1 MSLSVHSMASSDEEG
16 EIIPDCITNYHLV
29 DYKEEPISFSR
40 LPLQW
45 SEDEISD
52 DLSIQLFLRGTADDG
67 LQQIY
72 KKVIAW
78 KFELSYVLPEIYLL
92 SKDKTWIK
100 LLKPRKSFE
109 STIKTILITIHCLHF
124 MKTNQEAS
132 RNAVWN
138 HLLKAFSS
146 YEIEP
151 SENDLLDHL
160 PLINEAAI
168 RDKEIAKSEFLQ
180 ETLYFAALLVE
191 PGKRKAF
198 HEDIQ
203 TTKKSKFI
211 VDSDDDGDED
221 DDAHEFDERVLF
233 DSVCALCDNG
243 GELLCC
249 EGRCTR
255 SFHATVDAG
264 ADSLCESL
272 GYTDAQ
278 VEAFQNFLCKNC
290 QYQRH
295 QCFVCGI
302 LGSSNKSPGAEVFP
316 CVSATCGHFYHP
328 KCVAKLFH
336 PCDETQAEAVQKKI
350 AAGESFICPAHK
362 CFICK
367 QGEDKKVYDLQF
379 ALCRRCPKAYHRKC
393 LPRKIAFEGDGDKN
407 IHQRAWDGL
416 LPNRILIYCMDH
428 KIIPLL
434 GTPERNHILFPGVDG
449 KKKRHRV
456 ESLSGKEKVM
466 AEKRSTVSV
475 TVTERTA
482 AKMPKKLE
490 YAALTGGESPKE
502 LEKGFFRQGSMSKVT
517 DVTMKSLRTNNVS
530 VQARMCRLS
539 TTDKNKSSFG
549 IDHSLPIVRLNTV
562 MPKQQN
568 FLSGKTKSTIAAMPV
583 MKKVCITQPLG
594 DEEEKR
600 IVALMK
606 RSTASFNLE
615 EFIKN
620 QGMLSNNA
628 DACSSRFVVDKA
640 MTKGRV
646 EAYVR
651 AIRAALKKLEEGCT
665 TGDAKEVCGPEILK
679 QIVRWKGEENTY
691 PHNYST
697 RGRVAEKQKQKS
709 KRREGKGRGKER
721 RGKGRPASFSW
732 LSGLDELVL
741 KQLIGK
747 LKVYL
752 APCLH
757 GMRYTSFG
765 RHFTKLD
772 KLKEIV
778 DRLHWYVQGGD
789 MIVDFCCGSND
800 FSCLLSKKLE
810 QMGKSCSFRN
820 YDLIQ
825 SKNDFNFEK
834 RDWMSVCVEELP
846 AGSQLI
852 MGLNPPFGV
861 HASRANQFIEKAL
874 KFKPKLLILIVP
886 RETKRLDE
894 KIPPYDLI
902 WEDGELLSG
911 KSFYLP
917 GSVDVHE
924 QQMEQWNWKAPPL
937 YLWSRSDWTA
947 QHKAIARNHGH
958 LCKEQAENV
967 QKVVSNYLME
977 ENQDCY
983 GDFSDIMNGCGD
995 ISRILDDVPEDS
1007 DDNEGARANVP
1018 NMQRES
1024 PSPLVDGCG
1033 GPPLEIDEMY
1043 MDMELSTPPNFP
1055 CNDTR
1060 LKSLS
1065 ECQPEAGLE
1074 TWAEANAGQR
1084 DFEYLLQPNLHGH
1097 GLQFGTEYTM
1107 FHTAVPNAVGSSYN
1121 WSTSTSYGVGGR
1133 SLNVGDKHSDYVEYA
1148 VENIG
1153 QSRY

>member
-1 MSLSVHSMASSDEEG
+1 MASSDEEG

-138 HLLKAFSS
+138 HLLKAFSL

-168 RDKEIAKSEFLQ
+168 RDKEIAKSE
-180 ETLYFAALLVE
+180 ETLAPCILLLFWWSL
-191 PGKRKAF
+191 GKGKL
-198 HEDIQ
+198 
-203 TTKKSKFI
+203 SM
-211 VDSDDDGDED
+211 S
-221 DDAHEFDERVLF
+221 
-233 DSVCALCDNG
+233 
-243 GELLCC
+243 C

-416 LPNRILIYCMDH
+416 LPNRILIYCVDH

-449 KKKRHRV
+449 KKKRHRI

-475 TVTERTA
+475 SVTERTA

-490 YAALTGGESPKE
+490 YATVTGGESPKE

-517 DVTMKSLRTNNVS
+517 DVTMKSLRTNTVS
-530 VQARMCRLS
+530 VQARMCKLS

-549 IDHSLPIVRLNTV
+549 IDHSLPIMRSNTV

-628 DACSSRFVVDKA
+628 DACSSRFVVDKT

-665 TGDAKEVCGPEILK
+665 TGDAKEVCGPEILQ
-679 QIVRWKGEENTY
+679 QIVRWKERRIPTCIITAPEGELLR
-691 PHNYST
+691 S
-697 RGRVAEKQKQKS
+697 RS
-709 KRREGKGRGKER
+709 KKAREEKGRGGEK
-721 RGKGRPASFSW
+721 RGEGRGDQP
-732 LSGLDELVL
+732 LSVGC
-741 KQLIGK
+741 QGK

-752 APCLH
+752 APFLH

-778 DRLHWYVQGGD
+778 DRLHWYVQDGD

-958 LCKEQAENV
+958 LSKEQAEND
-967 QKVVSNYLME
+967 QKAVSNYLME

-983 GDFSDIMNGCGD
+983 GDFSDIMDGCGD

-1018 NMQRES
+1018 NMQQES

-1148 VENIG
+1148 VENIR

>member
-1 MSLSVHSMASSDEEG
+1 MASSDEEG

-29 DYKEEPISFSR
+29 DYTEEPISFSR

-211 VDSDDDGDED
+211 VDSDDDDDDGDED

-278 VEAFQNFLCKNC
+278 VEHFRISSARIVNTSGISALFVASWALLINLLVQRSSPVFLQLVAIFIIQSVWQNCFTHVMKLRQKQFRKKLLQENHSYVLPTNVLYVSKEKIKRFMTCNLHC
-290 QYQRH
+290 VGAVQRH
-295 QCFVCGI
+295 TTE
-302 LGSSNKSPGAEVFP
+302 N
-316 CVSATCGHFYHP
+316 
-328 KCVAKLFH
+328 
-336 PCDETQAEAVQKKI
+336 
-350 AAGESFICPAHK
+350 
-362 CFICK
+362 
-367 QGEDKKVYDLQF
+367 
-379 ALCRRCPKAYHRKC
+379 AY
-393 LPRKIAFEGDGDKN
+393 PVKIAFEGDGDKN

-434 GTPERNHILFPGVDG
+434 GTPERNHILFPGVDE
-449 KKKRHRV
+449 KKKRHRI

-475 TVTERTA
+475 SVTERTA

-490 YAALTGGESPKE
+490 YATVTGGESPKE

-517 DVTMKSLRTNNVS
+517 DVTMKSLRTNTVS
-530 VQARMCRLS
+530 VQARMCKLS

-549 IDHSLPIVRLNTV
+549 IDHSLPIMRSNTV

-628 DACSSRFVVDKA
+628 DACSSRFVVDKT

-679 QIVRWKGEENTY
+679 QIVRWKGSGEENTY
-691 PHNYST
+691 LHNYST

-732 LSGLDELVL
+732 LSA
-741 KQLIGK
+741 GK

-752 APCLH
+752 APFLH

-778 DRLHWYVQGGD
+778 DRLHWYVQDGD

-825 SKNDFNFEK
+825 SKQSSGHNDFNFEK

-958 LCKEQAENV
+958 LSKEQAEND
-967 QKVVSNYLME
+967 QKAVSNYLME

-983 GDFSDIMNGCGD
+983 GDFSDIMDGCGD

-1018 NMQRES
+1018 NMQQES

-1065 ECQPEAGLE
+1065 ECQPEPGLE
-1074 TWAEANAGQR
+1074 TPAEANAGQQ
-1084 DFEYLLQPNLHGH
+1084 DFEYLLQPYLHGH

-1107 FHTAVPNAVGSSYN
+1107 LHTAVPNAVGSSYN

-1153 QSRY
+1153 QSQH

>member
-1 MSLSVHSMASSDEEG
+1 MASSDEEG
-16 EIIPDCITNYHLV
+16 EIIPDCITNYCLV

-52 DLSIQLFLRGTADDG
+52 DLSMQIFLRGTADGG

-168 RDKEIAKSEFLQ
+168 RDKEIAKSE
-180 ETLYFAALLVE
+180 YFAALLVE

-211 VDSDDDGDED
+211 VDSDDDDDGDED

-428 KIIPLL
+428 KIVPVLA
-434 GTPERNHILFPGVDG
+434 TPERNHILFPGIDG
-449 KKKRHRV
+449 KKKKHRI

-475 TVTERTA
+475 SVTERTA

-490 YAALTGGESPKE
+490 YAAVTGGESPKE
-502 LEKGFFRQGSMSKVT
+502 LEKGFSRQGSTSKVT
-517 DVTMKSLRTNNVS
+517 DVTMKSLRTNNLS
-530 VQARMCRLS
+530 VQARVCKLS
-539 TTDKNKSSFG
+539 TADKNKSSFG
-549 IDHSLPIVRLNTV
+549 IDHSLPIMRSNTV
-562 MPKQQN
+562 KPKQQN

-583 MKKVCITQPLG
+583 MKKVCITRPLG

-606 RSTASFNLE
+606 RSTASFDLE

-620 QGMLSNNA
+620 QRMLSNNA
-628 DACSSRFVVDKA
+628 DACSSRFVVDKT

-651 AIRAALKKLEEGCT
+651 AIPAALKRLEEGCT

-679 QIVRWKGEENTY
+679 QIVSWK
-691 PHNYST
+691 
-697 RGRVAEKQKQKS
+697 
-709 KRREGKGRGKER
+709 
-721 RGKGRPASFSW
+721 
-732 LSGLDELVL
+732 
-741 KQLIGK
+741 GK

-752 APCLH
+752 APFLH

-778 DRLHWYVQGGD
+778 DRLHWYVQDGD

-800 FSCLLSKKLE
+800 FSCLLSEKLE

-834 RDWMSVCVEELP
+834 RDWMSVRVEELP

-894 KIPPYDLI
+894 KNPPYDLI

-947 QHKAIARNHGH
+947 QHKTIARNRGH
-958 LCKEQAENV
+958 LSKEQAENV

-1018 NMQRES
+1018 NMQQVS

-1043 MDMELSTPPNFP
+1043 MDMELSTPPNFT

-1060 LKSLS
+1060 FKSLS
-1065 ECQPEAGLE
+1065 ECQPEVGLE
-1074 TWAEANAGQR
+1074 TPAEANAGQQ
-1084 DFEYLLQPNLHGH
+1084 DFEYLQPNLNGH

-1133 SLNVGDKHSDYVEYA
+1133 SLNVGDKYSDYVEYA

-1153 QSRY
+1153 QSRH